1 MSGSLAN
8 NNFKSILMMSL
19 PENTYETTLQCSL
32 VLHYV
37 VMFWEKDFTCYIH
50 IGQERVKLFVE
61 FTI

>member
-19 PENTYETTLQCSL
+19 SENTYETTLQCSL

-37 VMFWEKDFTCYIH
+37 VMFWEKDFTCYSH
-50 IGQERVKLFVE
+50 IGQERVKLFAE